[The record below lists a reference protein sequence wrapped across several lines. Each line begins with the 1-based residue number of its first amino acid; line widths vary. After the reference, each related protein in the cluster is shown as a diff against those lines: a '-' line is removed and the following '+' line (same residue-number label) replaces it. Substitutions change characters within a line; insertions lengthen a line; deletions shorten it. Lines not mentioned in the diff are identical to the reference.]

1 MQIMKSISGSSRHPF
16 LACLALMILLS
27 PLSSQAEDISLI
39 YYKMVGQDCSGET
52 VIADITASADGKLN
66 GILFQGFIVHDVHG
80 DWSGRGQAAVWS
92 TNHPGEYFDLE
103 VVEVQPDDTITRRN
117 PCPKKE
123 K

>member
-1 MQIMKSISGSSRHPF
+1 MRTMKSTLRSSRRRF
-16 LACLALMILLS
+16 VASLVLMILLS
-27 PLSSQAEDISLI
+27 PSSSLAEDIQLI
-39 YYKMVGQDCSGET
+39 YYKMVGQDCRGET
-52 VIADITASADGKLN
+52 VIADITAGPDGKLN

-92 TNHPGEYFDLE
+92 INHPGEYFDLE
-103 VVEVQPDDTITRRN
+103 VTEVQPDDTITRRN